1 MPTCS
6 FTLPFKNK
14 VQILSNSSLLS
25 DIFKACIRT
34 KPFQNIKSLK
44 KHSIHGNKVQITL
57 SVKQKIPKNKL
68 NDAVKN
74 VIHLLKKKKYQ
85 FKSTKTMKGGGKK
98 NRRSTRKTR
107 KQKGGQLKG
116 KRKNTDTEEDV
127 KKGQSIAIDIVPS
140 EIIDTN
146 TPFGNNPD
154 DYKKVPT
161 KYHFYTYQGTIQKT
175 DEAGYI
181 TKQVKLKS
189 TSKSSIQY
197 IDNFK
202 NITTEKI
209 LTPEIVTFIDK
220 NKIKPGTIEIL

>member
-6 FTLPFKNK
+6 FTLTFKNK

-44 KHSIHGNKVQITL
+44 KHSIHGNKVQITF

-107 KQKGGQLKG
+107 KQNGGILDENYG
-116 KRKNTDTEEDV
+116 DIIDKNYIKSKLRFPDIVSFENSETNDKYIFFFFNYIENN
-127 KKGQSIAIDIVPS
+127 SIAIFTS
-140 EIIDTN
+140 
-146 TPFGNNPD
+146 G
-154 DYKKVPT
+154 
-161 KYHFYTYQGTIQKT
+161 
-175 DEAGYI
+175 EAS
-181 TKQVKLKS
+181 QR
-189 TSKSSIQY
+189 
-197 IDNFK
+197 
-202 NITTEKI
+202 
-209 LTPEIVTFIDK
+209 IDK
-220 NKIKPGTIEIL
+220 NNKINNNPGGVRIDVNKIKEARLFKE

>member
-6 FTLPFKNK
+6 FTLTFKNK

-116 KRKNTDTEEDV
+116 KRKNKDTEEDV
-127 KKGQSIAIDIVPS
+127 QEGQSIAIDIVPS

-154 DYKKVPT
+154 DNNKVPI
-161 KYHFYTYQGTIQKT
+161 KYHFYTYQETISNT
-175 DEAGYI
+175 DEAGNT
-181 TKQVKLKS
+181 TKQVILES
-189 TSKSSIQY
+189 TSRSSIHYTDNSIDKISTPGIVTY
-197 IDNFK
+197 IDK
-202 NITTEKI
+202 DKI
-209 LTPEIVTFIDK
+209 I
-220 NKIKPGTIEIL
+220 PGSIQILM

>member
-6 FTLPFKNK
+6 FTLTFKNK

-107 KQKGGQLKG
+107 KQKGGQLIITNENG
-116 KRKNTDTEEDV
+116 TE
-127 KKGQSIAIDIVPS
+127 KIINIGAYIAFGVFPS
-140 EIIDTN
+140 EIIHIDSHH
-146 TPFGNNPD
+146 GKSS
-154 DYKKVPT
+154 YELSRVPVF
-161 KYHFYTYQGTIQKT
+161 YNFYTYQGMQQQKV
-175 DEAGYI
+175 I
-181 TKQVKLKS
+181 LKIMCQ
-189 TSKSSIQY
+189 TSQIS
-197 IDNFK
+197 
-202 NITTEKI
+202 
-209 LTPEIVTFIDK
+209 
-220 NKIKPGTIEIL
+220 

>member
-6 FTLPFKNK
+6 FTLHFKNK

-107 KQKGGQLKG
+107 KQNGGILG
-116 KRKNTDTEEDV
+116 DNY
-127 KKGQSIAIDIVPS
+127 GDI
-140 EIIDTN
+140 
-146 TPFGNNPD
+146 
-154 DYKKVPT
+154 
-161 KYHFYTYQGTIQKT
+161 
-175 DEAGYI
+175 
-181 TKQVKLKS
+181 
-189 TSKSSIQY
+189 
-197 IDNFK
+197 
-202 NITTEKI
+202 
-209 LTPEIVTFIDK
+209 IDK
-220 NKIKPGTIEIL
+220 NYIKSNLRFPDIVSFENSETNDKYIFFFFNYIENNSTAIFTSGKASQRIDKNNKIINNPGGVRIDVDKIREARLFNK